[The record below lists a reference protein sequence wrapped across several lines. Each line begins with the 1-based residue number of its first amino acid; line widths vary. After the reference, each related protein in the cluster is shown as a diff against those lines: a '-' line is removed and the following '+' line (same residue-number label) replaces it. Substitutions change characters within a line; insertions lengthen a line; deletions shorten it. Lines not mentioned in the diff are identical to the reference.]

1 MVTMKHGRSSRLV
14 GPPRWRLIWLGA
26 LAVVLVAGCSS
37 SSNSS
42 GGTATSAG
50 AATPTATSPATSPA
64 ASTTTTPAAAGKVPT
79 SCSAI
84 PTSVITPLIG
94 TITVT
99 RQISATSHSVSCEFL
114 ASLTAVLILNIGAGG
129 TPANFAVLERSSGS
143 GGRTTAPVS
152 GLGSAAFSI
161 SKGGV
166 PGGMGAISS
175 SGVIFAVTARNSF
188 AQDEALIKQLM
199 ALY

>member
-1 MVTMKHGRSSRLV
+1 
-14 GPPRWRLIWLGA
+14 
-26 LAVVLVAGCSS
+26 VLVAGCSS
-37 SSNSS
+37 SSNTS

-50 AATPTATSPATSPA
+50 AATPTAASTA
-64 ASTTTTPAAAGKVPT
+64 ASPAAAGQVPT

-84 PTSVITPLIG
+84 PTSVITPLIA

-114 ASLTAVLILNIGAGG
+114 ASLTAVLILNVGAGG
-129 TPANFAVLERSSGS
+129 TPANFAVFERISGS
-143 GGRTTAPVS
+143 GGRTTASVP

-188 AQDEALIKQLM
+188 AMDEALIKVLM

>member
-1 MVTMKHGRSSRLV
+1 
-14 GPPRWRLIWLGA
+14 
-26 LAVVLVAGCSS
+26 VLVAGCSS
-37 SSNSS
+37 SSNTS

-50 AATPTATSPATSPA
+50 AATPTAASTAASPATSPA
-64 ASTTTTPAAAGKVPT
+64 AAGQVPT

-84 PTSVITPLIG
+84 PTSVITPLIA

-114 ASLTAVLILNIGAGG
+114 ASLTAMLILNVGAGG
-129 TPANFAVLERSSGS
+129 TPANFAVFERISGS
-143 GGRTTAPVS
+143 GGRTTASVP

-188 AQDEALIKQLM
+188 AMDEALIKVLM